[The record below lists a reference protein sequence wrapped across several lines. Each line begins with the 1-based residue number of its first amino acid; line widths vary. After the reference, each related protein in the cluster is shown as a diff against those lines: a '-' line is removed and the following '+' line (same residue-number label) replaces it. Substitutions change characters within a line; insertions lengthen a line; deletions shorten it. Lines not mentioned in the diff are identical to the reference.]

1 MFLLLQ
7 KIWNHYMGRDIYLDH
22 ASTTLIDR
30 RVLLAMVHTYRHGY
44 GNAGGLYGLGT
55 TVKKTIQDSRIKVKH
70 LLGVQQGEIIF
81 TRGGTE
87 SDNMAIIG
95 VVQKYR
101 EQFPGMIP
109 HVITSTIEHDAV
121 LQTCSFLERNNLATV
136 TYVPCNDQG
145 IVPVDAI
152 KKAITDDTILVTV
165 MYANNEI
172 GTIQPIKEIAKLVRW
187 YKKHHKEPGSVYP
200 LVHTDAVQAVNYL
213 DCNVNRLGV
222 DLMTCSGSKIYGPKS
237 SGIFY
242 VKNKEYVAPM
252 FFGGDQ
258 ELGLRSGTEDVA
270 SIVGFT
276 KALEI
281 AIQEQVTESDR
292 LTTLRDWLIGELQKN
307 PSITLNGSQTERLP
321 NNINISVSG
330 ITGESLVI
338 QLGAKGFA
346 VSAKSA
352 CQSEK
357 DEESHV
363 IKALRDAQGIVTNT
377 SEGSLRISLGRQ
389 TTKKD
394 LQNFLKVFWRII
406 Q

>member
-1 MFLLLQ
+1 MWFWLKKQ
-7 KIWNHYMGRDIYLDH
+7 FSAWCKKTVYLDY
-22 ASTTLIDR
+22 ASTTPIDD
-30 RVLLAMVHTYRHGY
+30 RVLSVMDEVYKNTY
-44 GNAGGLYGLGT
+44 GNPGGMYPLGVQ
-55 TVKKTIQDSRIKVKH
+55 VKQHIEQSRKKVKQ
-70 LLGVQQGEIIF
+70 LLGVNQGDIIF

-101 EQFPGMIP
+101 EQFPGVMP
-109 HVITSTIEHDAV
+109 HIITSTIEHDAV
-121 LQTCSFLERNNLATV
+121 LQTCRFLEQQNLAAV
-136 TYVPCNDQG
+136 TYIPCDDQG
-145 IVPVDAI
+145 IIPVDAI
-152 KKAITDDTILVTV
+152 KKALTETTVLITI
-165 MYANNEI
+165 MYVNNEI

-187 YKKHHKEPGSVYP
+187 YKKHYKEPGAVYP

-213 DCNVNRLGV
+213 DSNVTRLGI

-237 SGIFY
+237 SGILY
-242 VKNKEYVAPM
+242 VKNKDSIVPM

-258 ELGLRSGTEDVA
+258 ELGLRSGTPDVA
-270 SIVGFT
+270 SIIGFT

-281 AIQEQVTESDR
+281 SLERKQSESER
-292 LTTLRDWLIGELQKN
+292 LMLLRDWLIHELQKN
-307 PSITLNGSQTERLP
+307 PAVTLNGSQTERLP
-321 NNINISVSG
+321 NNVNISVAG

-363 IKALRDAQGIVTNT
+363 IKALRDAQGVARN
-377 SEGSLRISLGRQ
+377 SEEGSLRISLGRY

-394 LQNFLKVFWRII
+394 LQRFLKVFKQIT